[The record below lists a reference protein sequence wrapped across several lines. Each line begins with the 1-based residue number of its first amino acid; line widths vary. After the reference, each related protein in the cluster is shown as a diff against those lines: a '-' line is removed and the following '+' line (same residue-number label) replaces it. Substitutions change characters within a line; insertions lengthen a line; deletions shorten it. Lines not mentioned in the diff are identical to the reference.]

1 MHPHPPALLALP
13 LQLPSLKTIHILIV
27 LYDITDG
34 GCDATYYGCGY
45 SSSLFYSSRLLSELL
60 SGLLRGGKFGGNG
73 GDRGTL
79 GSTCREVASPV
90 AFFFSPDPW
99 HNFFFLLT

>member
-13 LQLPSLKTIHILIV
+13 LHLPSLKTIHILIV

-73 GDRGTL
+73 GGGPLEALVGRWLLPSLFFPPPTL
-79 GSTCREVASPV
+79 GII
-90 AFFFSPDPW
+90 FFF
-99 HNFFFLLT
+99 FC